1 MGVYSSYPKKRTISS
16 DEESLDRETN
26 NYLSLAGV
34 RSSRLGRLSISEGVM
49 KQTFAIGIGG
59 AAGQGVATPG
69 DIFAK
74 IFSRRGL
81 NLNAYNAYQSIIR
94 GGHTFLTIRT
104 GPEKVTNMGDRIDLF
119 IPLNQDSMDRH
130 LKLLTAGAACIF
142 NADTI
147 QPASAADGVQLC
159 ALPVAELADITR
171 NKVAQNTLAIG
182 AGLHMMGIGFQA
194 LEGVLKEQFK
204 KKGDAVVAENVGVA
218 RAGYDYAAAHFR
230 AFPNPLPKTESRYA
244 ILSGNIAMAMGGA
257 AAGVKFYCAY
267 PMSPSTG
274 VLHWM
279 AAHARKAGIMVR
291 QVEDEIGVINM
302 TIGAAHA
309 GVRAMCATSGGGF
322 ALMSEGLVMSAMM
335 ETPVVVINCQ
345 RAGPS
350 TGVPT
355 KTEQGDLWQ
364 MLGAAFGDY
373 PRAIVAP
380 LDIADCFKVIPEMF
394 NLVDRFQCPGLV
406 LCDLLLS
413 EGRLSVHPE
422 DLDFSPFIDRGEPI
436 TASNGDA
443 AAATPVTKADYK
455 RYLFTESGISP
466 RAVPGVPGHV
476 HTVAT
481 DEHEEAG
488 VLISD
493 EFTNPVKRRA
503 MMEKRMRKVAGIEA
517 AVSPPPLW
525 GPRDADVTLI
535 GWGSTKGVI
544 EEACEI
550 LNEQGISADQ
560 LQIRWLVPLH
570 GEAILE
576 ILKNSRHT
584 IIVENN
590 FSGQFARYLRSETSF
605 VPNGHIRKYDGEPF
619 MPHHLVEAVKA
630 QLAGNTKL
638 SVPMHE
644 IMV

>member
-1 MGVYSSYPKKRTISS
+1 
-16 DEESLDRETN
+16 
-26 NYLSLAGV
+26 
-34 RSSRLGRLSISEGVM
+34 M

-81 NLNAYNAYQSIIR
+81 HLNAYNAYQSIIR

-104 GPEKVTNMGDRIDLF
+104 GPEKVTNMGDRIDLL
-119 IPLNQDSMDRH
+119 IPLNQDAMNRH
-130 LKLLTAGAACIF
+130 LGLLTDGAACIY

-147 QPASAADGVQLC
+147 KPSAAAEGVALC
-159 ALPVAELADITR
+159 PLPVSKLADITR
-171 NKVAQNTLAIG
+171 NKVAQNTLAVG
-182 AGLHMMGIGFQA
+182 AGLSMMGIGFQA
-194 LEGVLKEQFK
+194 LEEVLAEQFK
-204 KKGDAVVAENVGVA
+204 KKGEAIVSENVGIA
-218 RAGYDYAAAHFR
+218 QAGYDYAGANFKPFAW
-230 AFPNPLPKTESRYA
+230 PLPMTGNRYA
-244 ILSGNIAMAMGGA
+244 VLSGNTAMAMGGA

-279 AAHARKAGIMVR
+279 AAHARKANIMVR
-291 QVEDEIGVINM
+291 QVEDEIGVVNM
-302 TIGAAHA
+302 AIGAAHA
-309 GVRAMCATSGGGF
+309 GVRSMCATSGGGF
-322 ALMSEGLVMSAMM
+322 ALMSEGLGMSAMM
-335 ETPVVVINCQ
+335 ETPVVVIDCQ

-373 PRAIVAP
+373 PRVLAAP
-380 LDIADCFKVIPEMF
+380 LDIGDCFKIIPEIF
-394 NLVDRFQCPGLV
+394 NIADRFQCPGLV

-413 EGRLSVHPE
+413 EGRLSVDPK
-422 DLDFSPFIDRGEPI
+422 DLDFAPVIDRGELI
-436 TASNGDA
+436 TTATPASDTGSNGG
-443 AAATPVTKADYK
+443 YK
-455 RYLFTESGISP
+455 RYKITESGISP
-466 RAVPGVPGHV
+466 RAVPGVPGHT
-476 HTVAT
+476 HTAAT
-481 DEHEEAG
+481 DEHEEDG

-493 EFTNPVKRRA
+493 EFTNPTKRRA
-503 MMEKRMRKVAGIEA
+503 MMEKRMRKVAGIQA
-517 AVSPPPLW
+517 AVLPPKLS
-525 GPRDADVTLI
+525 GPRDAEITLI

-550 LNEQGISADQ
+550 LNEQGISANQ

-576 ILKNSRHT
+576 ILKDSRHT
-584 IIVENN
+584 FIVENN
-590 FSGQFARYLRSETSF
+590 YSGQFARYLRSETSY
-605 VPNGHIRKYDGEPF
+605 VPNGYIRKYDGEPF
-619 MPHHLVEAVKA
+619 MPHHIVEAVKE
-630 QLAGNTKL
+630 QLSGKLNL
-638 SVPMHE
+638 SVPAHE

>member
-1 MGVYSSYPKKRTISS
+1 MQ
-16 DEESLDRETN
+16 
-26 NYLSLAGV
+26 
-34 RSSRLGRLSISEGVM
+34 
-49 KQTFAIGIGG
+49 QTFAIGIGG

-81 NLNAYNAYQSIIR
+81 HLNAYNAYQSIIR

-130 LKLLTAGAACIF
+130 LGLLTAGAACLY

-147 QPASAADGVQLC
+147 KPGTPGDAVQLC
-159 ALPVAELADITR
+159 PLPVSELADITR

-182 AGLHMMGIGFQA
+182 AGLNMMGIGFEA
-194 LEGVLKEQFK
+194 LESVLREQFK
-204 KKGDAVVAENVGVA
+204 KKGETVVAENVGIA
-218 RAGYDYAAAHFR
+218 RAGYDYAAGHFM
-230 AFPNPLPKTESRYA
+230 AFPNPLPKKETRYA
-244 ILSGNIAMAMGGA
+244 VLSGNTAMAMGGA

-302 TIGAAHA
+302 AIGAAHA

-322 ALMSEGLVMSAMM
+322 ALMSEGLGMSAMI

-373 PRAIVAP
+373 PRVIAAP
-380 LDIADCFKVIPEMF
+380 LDIGDCFTLIPEIF
-394 NLVDRFQCPGLV
+394 NIADRFQCPGLV
-406 LCDLLLS
+406 LADLLLS
-413 EGRLSVHPE
+413 EGRLSVE
-422 DLDFSPFIDRGEPI
+422 AKDLDFSPPIDRGELI
-436 TASNGDA
+436 
-443 AAATPVTKADYK
+443 TKANGNGAASGVATNGDYK
-455 RYLFTESGISP
+455 RYKITDSGISP
-466 RAVPGVPGHV
+466 RAVPGVPGHI

-481 DEHEEAG
+481 DEHMEDG

-517 AVSPPPLW
+517 AVPRPALL
-525 GPRDADVTLI
+525 GPRNADVTLI

-544 EEACEI
+544 EESCEI
-550 LNEQGISADQ
+550 LNAEGISANQ

-570 GEAILE
+570 GDAILE
-576 ILKNSRHT
+576 ILKNSHHT

-590 FSGQFARYLRSETSF
+590 YSGQFARYLRSETSF
-605 VPNGHIRKYDGEPF
+605 VPDGHIRKYDGEPF
-619 MPHHLVEAVKA
+619 MPHHIVEAVKE
-630 QLAGNTKL
+630 QLAGKTKL
-638 SVPMHE
+638 SVPAHE

>member
-1 MGVYSSYPKKRTISS
+1 MQ
-16 DEESLDRETN
+16 
-26 NYLSLAGV
+26 
-34 RSSRLGRLSISEGVM
+34 
-49 KQTFAIGIGG
+49 QTFAIGIGG

-81 NLNAYNAYQSIIR
+81 HLNAYNAYQSIIR
-94 GGHTFLTIRT
+94 GGHTFLTIRI
-104 GPEKVTNMGDRIDLF
+104 GREKVTNMGDRIDLM
-119 IPLNQDSMDRH
+119 IPLNQDTMNRH
-130 LKLLTAGAACIF
+130 LGLLTAGAACIY
-142 NADTI
+142 NSETI
-147 QPASAADGVQLC
+147 KPGTPGSGVQMC
-159 ALPVAELADITR
+159 ALPVSTLADITR

-182 AGLHMMGIGFQA
+182 AGLSMMGVGFQA
-194 LEGVLKEQFK
+194 LEDVLKEQFR

-218 RAGYDYAAAHFR
+218 RAGYDYASSHFKPFSR
-230 AFPNPLPKTESRYA
+230 PLPMTENHYA
-244 ILSGNIAMAMGGA
+244 ILSGNIAMAMGGVA
-257 AAGVKFYCAY
+257 GGVKFYCAY
-267 PMSPSTG
+267 PMSPATG

-322 ALMSEGLVMSAMM
+322 ALMSEGLGMSAMI
-335 ETPVVVINCQ
+335 ETPIVVIDCQ

-373 PRAIVAP
+373 PRAIAAP
-380 LDIADCFKVIPEMF
+380 LDIGDCFKLIPEMF
-394 NLVDRFQCPGLV
+394 NIVDRFQCPGIV

-413 EGRLSVHPE
+413 EGRLSVE
-422 DLDFSPFIDRGEPI
+422 AKDLDFAPPIDRGELI
-436 TASNGDA
+436 TAGNGASSA
-443 AAATPVTKADYK
+443 ANANGGYK
-455 RYLFTESGISP
+455 RYLITESGISP
-466 RAVPGVPGHV
+466 RAIPGVPGYT
-476 HTVAT
+476 HTAGT
-481 DEHEEAG
+481 DEHDENG

-493 EFTNPVKRRA
+493 EFTNPIKRRA

-517 AVSPPPLW
+517 SVPPPELL
-525 GPRDADVTLI
+525 GPRTADVTLI

-544 EEACEI
+544 EEACE
-550 LNEQGISADQ
+550 LLSEQGISANQ

-570 GEAILE
+570 GDAILD
-576 ILKNSRHT
+576 ILKSSRHT

-590 FSGQFARYLRSETSF
+590 YSGQFARYLRSETSY
-605 VPNGHIRKYDGEPF
+605 VPNGYIRKYDGEPF
-619 MPHHLVEAVKA
+619 MPHHIVEAVKE
-630 QLAGNTKL
+630 QLAGKTKL
-638 SVPMHE
+638 SIPVHE
-644 IMV
+644 MMV